1 MQFLQW
7 YSLASLTRRK
17 RAGVRENRC
26 NPREIFPAI
35 GEIFLENPQG
45 RVGTFPNGTDLNL
58 SRVLANVPNQ
68 DGDKREE
75 DARTW
80 PRLLASFCRG
90 WAASSSSPL
99 LLFFFLL
106 LLLLLLPCFPLSPII
121 SALPCSVS
129 RYISPVYI
137 SLSDSSSAVSHPRR
151 ARWWTLPRI

>member
-1 MQFLQW
+1 MFSPSILLLLSNIDLIPSHNVDLS
-7 YSLASLTRRK
+7 YKNLVLIRNAISAMVFAGESHEK
-17 RAGVRENRC
+17 EEPGVRENRC
-26 NPREIFPAI
+26 NPREIFPVI

-90 WAASSSSPL
+90 
-99 LLFFFLL
+99 
-106 LLLLLLPCFPLSPII
+106 
-121 SALPCSVS
+121 
-129 RYISPVYI
+129 
-137 SLSDSSSAVSHPRR
+137 
-151 ARWWTLPRI
+151 